1 MRSDAT
7 TPCGVRIS
15 DTRYEEDRG
24 RLHPSGPVG
33 ARHRRHLCQSRA
45 RPGDDLSGDAPGELR
60 AGRDGDVLD
69 LHRLEPHQR
78 RHGLLAGLPA
88 HRAVRVRGGRGDR
101 AGGDPPGRERAGTR
115 DRGRFHRAACDP
127 QQRDRLDLQLHH
139 QDLPEPV
146 PQGAFVRQYLRFL
159 ARTRR
164 NRRHLGGT
172 GADLCLLPLHPAGT
186 RNARRGAEPGI
197 EPAGGHSRG
206 LDARPRLGARGRR
219 RRRRRHDDRAHRVPR
234 SEHDGRNPALRVRRG
249 AARRHRQPRRR
260 RGRRLRGRRA
270 RERARRLRDRQRPQT
285 LGGAGAHH
293 RRAAAEALGLL
304 RQGARDPRMTRRAS
318 VGVAVL
324 LAIACLLLPFVVSN
338 YRTFQLTL
346 VLVYAIALLGLNIL
360 TGYNGQISLGHGAF
374 YAIGAY
380 TAAVLMDRLG
390 APYWATI
397 PAAGAVCLVAG
408 FLFGLPALRLEGLYL
423 ALATFALG
431 VSMPQLLK
439 YHHLEKWTGG
449 VQGIVIAKP
458 EPPAFLLEAGLQ
470 MNPDQW
476 LYFFALAVA
485 AMMFVLGWNLLR
497 GRVGRALIAIRDQ
510 HIAAEAM
517 GINNALYKSLAFG
530 VSAMYTGIAG
540 ALGAIAVQYVAPD
553 SFTIFLSLV
562 FLVGIVVGGVAS
574 ISGALYGAL
583 FIQFV
588 PNVADEISKA
598 APWAIFGLF
607 LIGFVY
613 LMPAG
618 VAGAVRMLLVRRMQ
632 KGAK

>member
-1 MRSDAT
+1 
-7 TPCGVRIS
+7 
-15 DTRYEEDRG
+15 
-24 RLHPSGPVG
+24 
-33 ARHRRHLCQSRA
+33 
-45 RPGDDLSGDAPGELR
+45 
-60 AGRDGDVLD
+60 
-69 LHRLEPHQR
+69 
-78 RHGLLAGLPA
+78 
-88 HRAVRVRGGRGDR
+88 
-101 AGGDPPGRERAGTR
+101 
-115 DRGRFHRAACDP
+115 
-127 QQRDRLDLQLHH
+127 
-139 QDLPEPV
+139 
-146 PQGAFVRQYLRFL
+146 
-159 ARTRR
+159 
-164 NRRHLGGT
+164 
-172 GADLCLLPLHPAGT
+172 
-186 RNARRGAEPGI
+186 
-197 EPAGGHSRG
+197 
-206 LDARPRLGARGRR
+206 
-219 RRRRRHDDRAHRVPR
+219 
-234 SEHDGRNPALRVRRG
+234 
-249 AARRHRQPRRR
+249 
-260 RGRRLRGRRA
+260 
-270 RERARRLRDRQRPQT
+270 
-285 LGGAGAHH
+285 
-293 RRAAAEALGLL
+293 
-304 RQGARDPRMTRRAS
+304 MTRRAS
-318 VGVAVL
+318 IGVAVL
-324 LAIACLLLPFVVSN
+324 IAIACVLPFVVSN

-390 APYWATI
+390 APYWATL

-530 VSAMYTGIAG
+530 VSAMYTGVAG

-562 FLVGIVVGGVAS
+562 FLVGIVVGGLAS

-613 LMPAG
+613 LMPSG
-618 VAGAVRMLLVRRMQ
+618 VAGAVRMLLVRLMR

>member
-1 MRSDAT
+1 
-7 TPCGVRIS
+7 
-15 DTRYEEDRG
+15 
-24 RLHPSGPVG
+24 
-33 ARHRRHLCQSRA
+33 
-45 RPGDDLSGDAPGELR
+45 
-60 AGRDGDVLD
+60 
-69 LHRLEPHQR
+69 
-78 RHGLLAGLPA
+78 
-88 HRAVRVRGGRGDR
+88 
-101 AGGDPPGRERAGTR
+101 
-115 DRGRFHRAACDP
+115 
-127 QQRDRLDLQLHH
+127 
-139 QDLPEPV
+139 
-146 PQGAFVRQYLRFL
+146 
-159 ARTRR
+159 
-164 NRRHLGGT
+164 
-172 GADLCLLPLHPAGT
+172 
-186 RNARRGAEPGI
+186 
-197 EPAGGHSRG
+197 
-206 LDARPRLGARGRR
+206 
-219 RRRRRHDDRAHRVPR
+219 
-234 SEHDGRNPALRVRRG
+234 
-249 AARRHRQPRRR
+249 
-260 RGRRLRGRRA
+260 
-270 RERARRLRDRQRPQT
+270 
-285 LGGAGAHH
+285 
-293 RRAAAEALGLL
+293 
-304 RQGARDPRMTRRAS
+304 MTRRAS
-318 VGVAVL
+318 IAVTVL
-324 LAIACLLLPFVVSN
+324 VAIACVLPFVVSN

-380 TAAVLMDRLG
+380 SAAVLMDRLG

-458 EPPAFLLEAGLQ
+458 EPPAFLREAGLQ
-470 MNPDQW
+470 MNSDQW
-476 LYFFALAVA
+476 LYFFALAVTVV
-485 AMMFVLGWNLLR
+485 MFVLGWNLLR

-517 GINNALYKSLAFG
+517 GIDSALYKSLAFG

-562 FLVGIVVGGVAS
+562 FLVGIVVGGLAS

-607 LIGFVY
+607 LNGFVY

-618 VAGAVRMLLVRRMQ
+618 VAGAVRTLLVRFTR

>member
-1 MRSDAT
+1 
-7 TPCGVRIS
+7 
-15 DTRYEEDRG
+15 
-24 RLHPSGPVG
+24 
-33 ARHRRHLCQSRA
+33 
-45 RPGDDLSGDAPGELR
+45 
-60 AGRDGDVLD
+60 
-69 LHRLEPHQR
+69 
-78 RHGLLAGLPA
+78 
-88 HRAVRVRGGRGDR
+88 
-101 AGGDPPGRERAGTR
+101 
-115 DRGRFHRAACDP
+115 
-127 QQRDRLDLQLHH
+127 
-139 QDLPEPV
+139 
-146 PQGAFVRQYLRFL
+146 
-159 ARTRR
+159 
-164 NRRHLGGT
+164 
-172 GADLCLLPLHPAGT
+172 
-186 RNARRGAEPGI
+186 
-197 EPAGGHSRG
+197 
-206 LDARPRLGARGRR
+206 
-219 RRRRRHDDRAHRVPR
+219 
-234 SEHDGRNPALRVRRG
+234 
-249 AARRHRQPRRR
+249 
-260 RGRRLRGRRA
+260 
-270 RERARRLRDRQRPQT
+270 
-285 LGGAGAHH
+285 
-293 RRAAAEALGLL
+293 
-304 RQGARDPRMTRRAS
+304 MTRRAS
-318 VGVAVL
+318 IGVAVL
-324 LAIACLLLPFVVSN
+324 IAIAWVLPFVVSN

-390 APYWATI
+390 APYWATL

-470 MNPDQW
+470 MNSDQW

-530 VSAMYTGIAG
+530 VSAMYTGVAG

-562 FLVGIVVGGVAS
+562 FLVGIVVGGLAS

-613 LMPAG
+613 LMPSG
-618 VAGAVRMLLVRRMQ
+618 VAGAVRMLLVRLMR